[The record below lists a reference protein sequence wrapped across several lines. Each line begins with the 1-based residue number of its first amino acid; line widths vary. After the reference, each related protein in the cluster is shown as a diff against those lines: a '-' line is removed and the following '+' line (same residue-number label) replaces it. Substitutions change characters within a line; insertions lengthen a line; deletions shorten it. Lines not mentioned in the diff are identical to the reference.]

1 MKFNVTTR
9 KIYMLW
15 YNLYMCK
22 NDQFNWLVPL
32 VSNQISFWCERE
44 GYWNSCIVI
53 TNVMN
58 ILIGNFLKTFR
69 LIDFLVHWY
78 VKFVLNLSSLQMRIN
93 LYKRE
98 RTKKMLYQK
107 DKNTAQYFFFE
118 NQNNKSNDENMK
130 TELLINEEC
139 SNQSMVLYDYY
150 EKGKF

>member
-1 MKFNVTTR
+1 
-9 KIYMLW
+9 
-15 YNLYMCK
+15 
-22 NDQFNWLVPL
+22 
-32 VSNQISFWCERE
+32 
-44 GYWNSCIVI
+44 
-53 TNVMN
+53 
-58 ILIGNFLKTFR
+58 
-69 LIDFLVHWY
+69 
-78 VKFVLNLSSLQMRIN
+78 MRIN